1 MGFIHGEVSSLEPSS
16 ASAAGIEAML
26 AAVTVDSWPTS
37 DLISSAS
44 RGASCVLAVQTHRS
58 GRDGPDAKTQDGP
71 FHLVTDVRLTDR
83 DTLAGRLGGCSGA
96 PSSDDALIRRA
107 FERWGIDCA
116 DRIDGEGTFALW
128 DASEKRLF
136 CWRDAAG
143 VRPLYYHYTQ
153 GRGIVISSDLR
164 SLVAHPRIASTL
176 DLRYVRTLLE
186 SRMAY
191 RPASRTMVQGI
202 RKLPAGHA
210 LELTSGGLRVWRYF
224 RPVDL
229 APVRYRDD
237 REYVEHLRT
246 LLANT
251 VASRIPPDEDHVG
264 AHLSGGLDS
273 SSLSVLAAR
282 ELRSEQRLTGFS
294 WAPPWSV
301 VPEVE
306 GDERRLAEAAA
317 AFGSIPLRFTDLR
330 PSHVIELNS
339 RDRAT
344 LPIESMRSEFATSR
358 DAASLGVRTMISGW
372 GGDELIVN
380 GGIGYFADLARRG
393 RLVAI
398 HREFRRRSGQH
409 GGSVRGLWKS
419 RVLIPFLSD
428 RSLRGLGWDSGLD
441 GAPLPA
447 ELRPEFAQC
456 LGEVEPFDDLIDY
469 RERPGV
475 NRNQLVR
482 LTGGALQYRMEA
494 WAAQGAGLGITYTY
508 PLLDRRIIEFAL
520 SIPQELYFRDGWKR
534 WLYRTAMEGVLPDLV
549 RWNPDKYDNAAYE
562 ALVRVAPNAASGLE
576 SRLRARATNP
586 YVDVEHLIAQS
597 AASRP
602 GSLSRGTELPRGSA
616 DGSANWLAFVD
627 LPPP

>member
-1 MGFIHGEVSSLEPSS
+1 MGFIHGEVSSLDPPS
-16 ASAAGIEAML
+16 ASAAAVDAML
-26 AAVTVDSWPTS
+26 GAVTVGGCSPS
-37 DLISSAS
+37 RLNSSAS
-44 RGASCVLAVQTHRS
+44 RGISCVLGVQTHRS
-58 GRDGPDAKTQDGP
+58 GPDGPDAEPQDDLLR
-71 FHLVTDVRLTDR
+71 LVTDVRLTDR
-83 DTLAGRLGGCSGA
+83 DTLVERLGARSSP

-107 FERWGIDCA
+107 YERWGIDCA

-128 DASEKRLF
+128 DARQGRLF

-143 VRPLYYHYTQ
+143 VRPLYYHHAP

-164 SLVAHPRIASTL
+164 SLAAHPRIAATL

-191 RPASRTMVQGI
+191 RPASRTMVHGV

-210 LELTSGGLRVWRYF
+210 LELTSDGLRVWRYF
-224 RPVDL
+224 RPLDL

-237 REYVEHLRT
+237 RQYVEHLRT
-246 LLANT
+246 LLASA
-251 VASRIPPDEDHVG
+251 VSSRISRDEDHVG

-282 ELRSEQRLTGFS
+282 ELGSKQQLTGFS

-301 VPEVE
+301 VREVE
-306 GDERRLAEAAA
+306 GDERLLAEAAA
-317 AFGSIPLRFTDLR
+317 AFGSLPLRFTHLQ
-330 PSHVIELNS
+330 PSHIVDLHS
-339 RDRAT
+339 GDRAT

-358 DAASLGVRTMISGW
+358 DAAALGVRTMISGW

-380 GGIGYFADLARRG
+380 NGTGYFADLARRG
-393 RLVAI
+393 RLVAA
-398 HREFRRRSGQH
+398 HREFRRRADQH
-409 GGSVRGLWKS
+409 GGSLRGLWKS
-419 RVLIPFLSD
+419 RVLIPLLSV
-428 RSLRGLGWDSGLD
+428 RSLRWLGWESGQD
-441 GAPLPA
+441 VAPLPA
-447 ELRPEFAQC
+447 ELRPEFARC
-456 LGEVEPFDDLIDY
+456 LREVEPFDDLVDY

-475 NRNQLVR
+475 HRNQLLR

-494 WAAQGAGLGITYTY
+494 WAGQAAGLGLTYTF

-520 SIPQELYFRDGWKR
+520 SIPQDLYFRDGWKR
-534 WLYRTAMEGVLPDLV
+534 WLYRTAMEGVLPDVV

-562 ALVRVAPNAASGLE
+562 AMVRVATDAASGLE

-586 YVDVEHLIAQS
+586 YVDVERVIAQS

-602 GSLSRGTELPRGSA
+602 GSLDRGTTLPSGTA
-616 DGSANWLAFVD
+616 DGSAHWLAFVD